1 MLVRQ
6 LYLFHFFVNGDLK
19 IHPSVVKCST
29 VSDLE
34 SELEKLETGISDFY
48 VRLDCAIY

>member
-1 MLVRQ
+1 MLVCQ
-6 LYLFHFFVNGDLK
+6 FYLFQFFVNGDLK
-19 IHPSVVKCST
+19 IHPSMAKST

-34 SELEKLETGISDFY
+34 SELKKLKTGISAFY

>member
-19 IHPSVVKCST
+19 IHPSVVKCT